1 MPDSII
7 AANEAL
13 LEALN
18 HLYRS
23 TERLNDCLGAVVA
36 AQQGRL
42 AEDLINPDTFIQ
54 DIAQI
59 GHGEAVHHL
68 ELLNQLCERL
78 HIDRMALS
86 QIPVQQKII
95 KLAYH

>member
-42 AEDLINPDTFIQ
+42 AEDLINAETFIR
-54 DIAQI
+54 DIADI
-59 GHGEAVHHL
+59 GYGEAVHHL
-68 ELLNQLCERL
+68 QLLNELCERL
-78 HIDRMALS
+78 HIDRMTLS
-86 QIPVQQKII
+86 QLPDPHKSIRIE
-95 KLAYH
+95 YH